1 MMKMILGFWAGC
13 CAAAGVLAGPD
24 NDTDINV
31 VAPSNAAQDR
41 LCQLGALRGGV
52 AIKGGL
58 SGNMEL
64 NMASLSCL

>member
-1 MMKMILGFWAGC
+1 MMKMMLGFCGC

-41 LCQLGALRGGV
+41 LCQLGVLRGG
-52 AIKGGL
+52 AATEGGL

-64 NMASLSCL
+64 NMVLLSCL